1 MGELVGAPAPT
12 LGVEEEFLLV
22 DARTGRPVPRGAEVV
37 ESAKRRFGVDLDV
50 ELTTAQVET
59 RTPVCH
65 DLADVRRQ
73 LHGLRL
79 VAVETAHRLGHR
91 LLAVGSPPV
100 GGPELPTSGGDRYRG
115 LTEDYRLLAAEQS
128 ICGCHVH
135 VAVPDPETAVQ
146 VCNHVRPWLPVLGTV
161 TANSPFA
168 DGRDTGYASWRSVVW
183 SRWPTAGPPPYFESL
198 AHYESTCDVLL
209 ASGAIRDR
217 RMIYWDVRPSAHLPT
232 VEVRVADVAA
242 TVDEAV
248 LLAALVRAL
257 VRTALADLHRGLR
270 ASPVPAEVLRAATW
284 RAARDGLTGQSL
296 DVLSGRLVPAR
307 LLLDRLLHRVGDQ
320 LGAAEL
326 DLVRALL
333 SSLDAGGGGADRQR
347 RAFARAGRMSDVL
360 DRLASDTQS
369 GSESWTGGPFQRTA

>member
-1 MGELVGAPAPT
+1 MGSLADGAAPT

-22 DARTGRPVPRGAEVV
+22 DARTGQPAPHGAEVV
-37 ESAKRRFGVDLDV
+37 DAARRRFGVELDV
-50 ELTTAQVET
+50 ELTEAQVET

-65 DLADVRRQ
+65 DVADVRRQ

-79 VAVETAHRLGHR
+79 VAVETAQALGHR
-91 LLAVGSPPV
+91 LLAVGVPPV
-100 GGPELPTSGGDRYRG
+100 GGPVGSTTDRDRYRG
-115 LTEDYRLLAAEQS
+115 LTEDYRQLAAEQS

-146 VCNHVRPWLPVLGTV
+146 VCNHLRPWLPVLGAV

-168 DGRDTGYASWRSVVW
+168 HGVDTGYASWRAMVW
-183 SRWPTAGPPPYFESL
+183 SRWPSAGPPPYFESA
-198 AHYESTCDVLL
+198 AHYESTCDMLL
-209 ASGAIRDR
+209 AAGTARDR

-248 LLAALVRAL
+248 LLAALVHAL
-257 VRTALADLHRGLR
+257 VRTALADLRRGLR
-270 ASPVPAEVLRAATW
+270 ASPVPTEVLRAATW
-284 RAARDGLTGQSL
+284 RAARDGITGLSL

-320 LGAAEL
+320 LDDAG
-326 DLVRALL
+326 LVRELL
-333 SSLDAGGGGADRQR
+333 STLDRDGGGADRQR

-360 DRLASDTQS
+360 EQLARDTLS
-369 GSESWTGGPFQRTA
+369 GSETWPGGPFRLTA